1 MGGRGSSSTT
11 ADTSYQGSNTG
22 SGKAHGEGLDWSTP
36 DARRKIEEF
45 VARYPASGDDVQ
57 ALEQIRSITGPD
69 SPVTIYRATPG
80 GQINNGDWIFLS
92 YYRADMWTRTPFGRN
107 KPGFKVIQG
116 QVKARDI
123 DWTGKNLE
131 FIYTGKKAVK

>member
-1 MGGRGSSSTT
+1 MGGRGASSST
-11 ADTSYQGSNTG
+11 ADTSYQGTNTG
-22 SGKAHGEGLDWSTP
+22 SGKASGKGLDWSSP
-36 DARRKIEEF
+36 DAFRKIEEYI
-45 VARYPASGDDVQ
+45 AKYPASGSDSQ
-57 ALEQIRSITGPD
+57 ALGQIRNITGPD
-69 SPVTIYRATPG
+69 STVTIYRATPG
-80 GQINNGDWIFLS
+80 GQINKGDWIFLS
-92 YYRADMWTRTPFGRN
+92 FEYADRWTRTAFGRS